1 MSYQVHGVIVTIKA
15 SFPKCFCRGDTGMSS
30 VSPASNLRAPHTQ
43 LNVTRRLFEA
53 ACCSLIV
60 FLDTEVW
67 LQCGSKEAPR
77 RSAA

>member
-1 MSYQVHGVIVTIKA
+1 MFLQRGHWDVICE
-15 SFPKCFCRGDTGMSS
+15 PRL
-30 VSPASNLRAPHTQ
+30 NLRAPHTQ

-67 LQCGSKEAPR
+67 LQRGSKEAPR